1 MQTIEDERTLL
12 PGLAMTQRAL
22 NSYFPY
28 QPMASW
34 VDSMTGAYRVGRAMD
49 LMMQPMRVVLV
60 QDWHSREVRVLSMA
74 EVATLRPYP
83 AEPIPQPEART

>member
-1 MQTIEDERTLL
+1 MKTMEDDLTLF

-22 NSYFPY
+22 RHLPY

-34 VDSMTGAYRVGRAMD
+34 IDSWTGAYRVGRAMD
-49 LMMQPMRVVLV
+49 LAFEPARVVLV
-60 QDWHSREVRVLSMA
+60 QDWHTRQVAVLDSA

-83 AEPIPQPEART
+83 AEPIPEPEARK